1 MDVAFSMA
9 WEMGG
14 VMEMPKGALRLAVS
28 AGFLVLGACSSGGGG
43 GGLAVNTPPA
53 NNTTPPPANNTSTPP
68 ANNTPP
74 ADNTPAG
81 PVVIG
86 EASPASAG
94 STVAVNAA
102 GSTANFL
109 SSPPSSTVAFGL
121 DEVVLKITG
130 TPSPAVAA
138 ANVGNAVA
146 YFQGTTVENGVTYPV
161 IALDIPN
168 LSLHATNLVG
178 DGSAAL
184 QGDGS
189 KISFAADAMT
199 YTAMGVW
206 SYTSA
211 NTTFGAYTGVGIT
224 GFETPS
230 AGIPVTGT
238 ANYLGTE
245 EAQGTSGAGGMAGAV
260 VYAPS
265 GTGGMA
271 GVVYAPSGTGTI
283 AEVSVSGNVSLSV
296 DFAAGTING
305 GTFETLENTSE
316 GPVPWLQ
323 MEMKGTFSGNNISGT
338 TRSISLGSAPNF
350 PGPETAGIFGMTTAA
365 AGTFQG
371 KFYGPNA
378 EELGLVWSL
387 HDNTSDGGKTAV
399 GVIGATK
406 Q

>member
-1 MDVAFSMA
+1 
-9 WEMGG
+9 
-14 VMEMPKGALRLAVS
+14 MEMPKGALRLAVS

-102 GSTANFL
+102 GSTPNFL

-121 DEVVLKITG
+121 DEVVLKTTG

-199 YTAMGVW
+199 YTALGLW
-206 SYTSA
+206 AYA
-211 NTTFGAYTGVGIT
+211 PADTTLQTYTGVGIT
-224 GFETPS
+224 GFETP
-230 AGIPVTGT
+230 GNNIPTVGT
-238 ANYLGTE
+238 ANYLGTNG
-245 EAQGTSGAGGMAGAV
+245 AQGTSGAGGV
-260 VYAPS
+260 
-265 GTGGMA
+265 A
-271 GVVYAPSGTGTI
+271 GVVYVPSGTGTI
-283 AEVSVSGNVSLSV
+283 VVAPVLGDISLSV
-296 DFAAGTING
+296 DFLGQTISG
-305 GTFETLENTSE
+305 DTYDMQATTST
-316 GPVPWLQ
+316 GVVPWTQ
-323 MEMKGTFSGNNISGT
+323 MELKGTFAGNDINGT
-338 TRSISLGSAPNF
+338 TRATSLGSAPNF
-350 PGPETAGIFGMTTAA
+350 PGPQAAGILGMTTAA
-365 AGTFQG
+365 TGTFQG